1 MFKFLQK
8 ISKGIRSYLIALI
21 AIGLADVLL
30 TIAFVWSTKALVDVA
45 TGDREGSLVLYV
57 SLLIGQVILQI
68 GVRAAE
74 VRVTQITEVKLSN
87 QIRHKLFD
95 HLLQIEWEPL
105 SKLRRGDMVTR
116 LIRDTDDV
124 VKLLTNILPAS
135 LNATIQ
141 LTGAFIYLY
150 FLDWEL
156 ALILTMV
163 TPILLILGRSYYVPM
178 KKYTRQ
184 VKESESKI
192 TSQVEESLVNQ
203 LVIRTF
209 ERQEN
214 ELEQLTELQ
223 NSLYKKVDLRS
234 KVSLYA
240 RAITGL
246 AFQGGYVIAFI
257 RGAYAISIGAITF
270 GTLTAFMQLVGRI
283 HRPLRELTRLVPQS
297 IIAKAAI
304 ERLNEVFGM
313 PIEKCEEK
321 ILIEQPF
328 TLEIKDLSYVYP
340 GERKVIISDLTLSI
354 APGEMVAVMGET
366 GTGKTTLL
374 RLILALVKP
383 QKGSIKL
390 TQDALQYTAS
400 PCTRGNFVYVPQENL
415 LFSGSI
421 RDNLLVGNPDA
432 DEEMLINALNT
443 ASASFVL
450 QFPKGMDTIIA
461 EGGKGLSKGEA
472 QRITIARSL
481 LRPGNIILLDE
492 ATSALDEETEKRFIS
507 NLKKELNGRSVI
519 FITHHSEVASQCD
532 KVFVLNKKD

>member
-1 MFKFLQK
+1 MFKFLHQ
-8 ISKGIRSYLIALI
+8 ISKGIRSSLIALI
-21 AIGLADVLL
+21 AVGLADVLL
-30 TIAFVWSTKALVDVA
+30 TLAFVWSTKALVDVA
-45 TGDREGSLVLYV
+45 TGDREGSFILYV
-57 SLLIGQVILQI
+57 GLLIGQVILQI
-68 GVRAAE
+68 AVRAIE

-87 QIRHKLFD
+87 QIRYKLFN

-124 VKLLTNILPAS
+124 VKLLTNVLPAS

-141 LTGAFIYLY
+141 LTGAFVYLY
-150 FLDWEL
+150 ILDWEL
-156 ALILTMV
+156 ALILTMI
-163 TPILLILGRSYYVPM
+163 TPILLGFSRAYYVPM

-184 VKESESKI
+184 VKESESTI

-209 ERQEN
+209 ERQEA
-214 ELEQLTELQ
+214 ELERLTTLQ
-223 NSLYKKVDLRS
+223 DDLHKKVDLRS

-246 AFQGGYVIAFI
+246 TFQGGYVIAFI

-297 IIAKAAI
+297 IIAKAAT

-313 PIEKCEEK
+313 PTENCAEK
-321 ILIEQPF
+321 IVLDEPF
-328 TLEIKDLSYVYP
+328 TLEINELTYIYP
-340 GERKVIISDLTLSI
+340 GDRKVIITDLSFSV
-354 APGEMVAVMGET
+354 APGETVALMGET
-366 GTGKTTLL
+366 GAGKTTLL

-383 QKGSIKL
+383 QKGSISL
-390 TQDALQYTAS
+390 TQGSLQYPVSA
-400 PCTRGNFVYVPQENL
+400 CTRGNFVYVPQENL

-432 DEEMLINALNT
+432 DESMLINALKT

-450 QFPKGMDTIIA
+450 KFPQGMDTVIG
-461 EGGKGLSKGEA
+461 EGGMGLSKGEA

-481 LRPGNIILLDE
+481 LRPGNILLLDE
-492 ATSALDEETEKRFIS
+492 ATSALDEETEKKFLS

-532 KVFVLNKKD
+532 KVFLLKKKD